1 MAATGMVNLLSSDG
15 TTAQAQVGQFHE
27 SKGSTWMYIK
37 AKGILL
43 AYEWA
48 IGISTDT
55 GEFGQGSYAGT
66 YPANGITSN
75 VVIPQFAFADGEYG
89 WAPCGPFNVTSWDD
103 STTFKVSAL
112 TLCVLNVP
120 LYTSATAGSVD
131 DTSASQAQ
139 IYGLRLHST
148 VGGSTAATAC
158 SATRK
163 LTVGG

>member
-1 MAATGMVNLLSSDG
+1 MAMENLTSSDG
-15 TTAQAQVGQFHE
+15 TTSQAELGE
-27 SKGSTWMYIK
+27 IRRIAGTDWMYIK
-37 AKGILL
+37 AKGALL
-43 AYEWA
+43 VYEWA
-48 IGISTDT
+48 IGIATNT
-55 GEFGQGSYAGT
+55 GEFGQGSYGGT
-66 YPANGITSN
+66 YPANGIVST

-89 WAPCGPFNVTSWDD
+89 WAPCGPMNVTSFDD

-112 TLCVLNVP
+112 TLCVLNAL

-131 DTSASQAQ
+131 DASSSQSQ

-163 LTVGG
+163 LAVGG